1 MTEVF
6 AWPPLLVQRLLALLL
21 VCFVPLFASTSHAL
35 SATLPAASDLRAAS
49 DQAAQSGA
57 PLVLMFSRKD
67 CKYCETVRR
76 QYLIPLAEKSSWR
89 TRVVVRQ
96 IDQDSEAPLID
107 FDGKLTTHA
116 SFAKS
121 EKIRLVPVVAFYGPD
136 GKRLADAIVGAL
148 LPDFYPSYLADA
160 LEKSS
165 INLRLQKPTSGV
177 TR

>member
-1 MTEVF
+1 LF
-6 AWPPLLVQRLLALLL
+6 VQRLLALLL
-21 VCFVPLFASTSHAL
+21 VGFLPLFASASHAL
-35 SATLPAASDLRAAS
+35 SSTLPAATDLRAAS

-96 IDQDSEAPLID
+96 IDQDSDAPLID
-107 FDGKLTTHA
+107 FDGALTTHA
-116 SFAKS
+116 SFAKK
-121 EKIRLVPVVAFYGPD
+121 EKIRLVPVVAFYGPE
-136 GKRLADAIVGAL
+136 GKPLAGAIVGAL
-148 LPDFYPSYLADA
+148 LPDFYPSYLEAA

-165 INLRLQKPTSGV
+165 SNLRLNKAAPGLS
-177 TR
+177 R